1 MISVQY
7 LLKIFEENADD
18 LDPVCRRLVVEQDDQ
33 RFKTTVSVI
42 DCLIMYFMIIDRR
55 PKTIIEFS
63 PYRGYSTCFIAA
75 AARKIDVKFTTFDIS
90 SVVVKKFLDPN
101 LRRHGLQDNVDVV
114 VGDAFKTIPRYLK
127 DHGWVPEFAF
137 VDCEHSKATSNKYTK
152 EIFPLLDP
160 AATICIHDITAV
172 KRDQHDGFNTNV
184 KGKIHDEYKG
194 VSDWTKRKKVV
205 YSLTHALLGGK
216 FERSKNLPVNDE
228 FYSKASDI
236 LGLDCKPT
244 KRASIL
250 LIATNK
256 H

>member
-7 LLKIFEENADD
+7 LLKIFKENADD
-18 LDPVCRRLVVEQDDQ
+18 LDPVCRRLAAEQDDQ

-63 PYRGYSTCFIAA
+63 PYRGYSTCFISA
-75 AARKIDVKFTTFDIS
+75 AARKIGAIFTTFDS
-90 SVVVKKFLDPN
+90 SRNVVESFLSPN
-101 LRRHGLQDNVDVV
+101 LQRHDLQDCVDIVIGNV
-114 VGDAFKTIPRYLK
+114 FKTLPKYLESK
-127 DHGWVPEFAF
+127 KWMPEFAF
-137 VDCEHSKATSNKYTK
+137 VDCEHSRATADKYTK
-152 EIFPLLDP
+152 QLFPLLHES
-160 AATICIHDITAV
+160 ATICIHDITAV
-172 KRDQHDGFNTNV
+172 KRDQHNGFNTNV
-184 KGKIHDEYKG
+184 QGKIHDEYKG